1 MAVKPNPKPIALL
14 GYAIIFITFGVFGGW
29 AAVAKL
35 DSAVVA
41 SGTISLEGNRRVVQ
55 HLEGGIVGEILV
67 KEADVVKQ
75 GDVIIRLRDIEAR
88 SNLEVLD
95 ARLKSL
101 SMIMAR
107 LNAER
112 WMKDNIEIPEE
123 LLTDNIPADVQANID
138 DQIALFE
145 DQRSILDSQLS
156 ILTSRIEQIHVQIK
170 GLELQKSALER
181 RVVNFTEL
189 LERMRD
195 GSARGLIEKNT
206 VNQRED
212 ELIQI
217 ESTLGQVISDIAQ
230 ARNQIGETEHEMLR
244 TQQEYRQH
252 ANAELEKVS
261 AQIAEL
267 SERAKVAQDV
277 LSRTEIRAPSSG
289 TIQDLQVHTVGSVIR
304 AGEVLMELV
313 PEDEQLIINARVSP
327 TDVDNVAPGLSTEVR
342 FTAFKSKLTPIV
354 LGSVQTVSEDV
365 ITPEN
370 PNDLPFFLARVDVN
384 KEDVPEAIRDRL
396 TAGMPVDVIITT
408 GERTMVNYIVSPLM
422 DAVRKSMLEE

>member
-1 MAVKPNPKPIALL
+1 MAAKPNPKPIALM
-14 GYAIIFITFGVFGGW
+14 GYVIIFITFGVFGGW

-41 SGTISLEGNRRVVQ
+41 AGTISLEGNRRVVQ

-67 KEADVVKQ
+67 KEADVVNE
-75 GDVIIRLRDIEAR
+75 GDVILRLRDVEAR

-95 ARLKSL
+95 TRLKSL
-101 SMIMAR
+101 SVIEAR

-112 WMKDNIEIPEE
+112 RMKDHIAIPEA
-123 LLTDNIPADVQANID
+123 LLGADQPADVQVIID
-138 DQIALFE
+138 DQVALFE
-145 DQRSILDSQLS
+145 DQRSILKSQQD
-156 ILTSRIEQIHVQIK
+156 ILDNRVEQINVQIE
-170 GLELQKSALER
+170 GLGLQKSALER
-181 RVVNFTEL
+181 RMTNFTEMI
-189 LERMRD
+189 ERMRD
-195 GSARGLIEKNT
+195 GSERGLIEKNL

-212 ELIQI
+212 DLIQI
-217 ESTLGQVISDIAQ
+217 ESNLGQIISEISQAQ
-230 ARNQIGETEHEMLR
+230 NVLGETKLERLR
-244 TQQEYRQH
+244 TEQEYRQR
-252 ANAELEKVS
+252 ANAELEQIS

-267 SERAKVAQDV
+267 SERAKVASDV
-277 LSRTEIRAPSSG
+277 LNRTEIRAPGSG

-313 PEDEQLIINARVSP
+313 PEDEQLIINARVNP

-365 ITPEN
+365 ITPDN
-370 PNDLPFFLARVDVN
+370 PNDLPFYLARVDVER
-384 KEDVPEAIRDRL
+384 EDVPEEIRDRL

-408 GERTMVNYIVSPLM
+408 GERTMVNYIASPLL